1 MNSLLVKL
9 EDCQLNE
16 ILGGVAAK
24 QVVKKAGAFT
34 VKGTCSIVSG
44 GIGLFLYFFASGVGH
59 AKWCG
64 KLNEALSKETNG
76 MPNCLNEGVK
86 FAISYSPAL
95 FLGVGGWKLGEWI
108 CKKIGLED

>member
-16 ILGGVAAK
+16 ISGGVAAK

-59 AKWCG
+59 AEWYG
-64 KLNEALSKETNG
+64 KLDKV
-76 MPNCLNEGVK
+76 CRVFK
-86 FAISYSPAL
+86 
-95 FLGVGGWKLGEWI
+95 
-108 CKKIGLED
+108 